1 MALRCSTNLATIA
14 AIASTFLS
22 DGALFIVATS
32 LSNSVSCSFQLDIM
46 LIIPIILIMFPCLMP
61 IMSMQQEF
69 SSLVCS
75 AGVGLAA
82 FSAKTVASGI
92 AVAVIAANRKF
103 VFMFLPFV
111 SVL

>member
-1 MALRCSTNLATIA
+1 
-14 AIASTFLS
+14 
-22 DGALFIVATS
+22 
-32 LSNSVSCSFQLDIM
+32 
-46 LIIPIILIMFPCLMP
+46 MP

-111 SVL
+111 SVLVSWNIGIFFIGHKVNAGPDQLMTLYTQEYG